1 MYREALHHFGVIH
14 DQEMDMDYKAEVEKI
29 LEVDLAHREN
39 LDTWVLCSENFQIVV
54 NVKYFHRKTTV

>member
-1 MYREALHHFGVIH
+1 
-14 DQEMDMDYKAEVEKI
+14 MDMDYKAEVEKI

-39 LDTWVLCSENFQIVV
+39 LDTWVLWSENFQIVV

>member
-39 LDTWVLCSENFQIVV
+39 LDTWVLWSENFQIVV